1 MERRTFWWLFALV
14 TIVYI
19 IGLPIDIM
27 DVDSAQYAAISREMV
42 ESGEYLQVH
51 LYGRDYLDKPPLL
64 FWVTSF
70 FFNVFG
76 YANWSFKIGSFL
88 FTLVGVFSTF
98 RLGKLL
104 YNERVGRLAA
114 IILYSCQA
122 FILFNNDVRTDT
134 ILTAAVVFAIWQIME
149 WLHNYKWKWIIGAA
163 IGIACAM
170 MAKGP
175 IGIMVPVLAVGS
187 WLIGTGRWRDVFR
200 WQYLVLLALVGVLL
214 LPMLYGLYTQFDLQP
229 EKKVPMVTPQGLDY
243 QDNISGLKFYLWTQ
257 SFGRITG
264 ENVWENGAGKF
275 FFVHNFLWSF
285 LPWAL
290 MFVVAFFGRITSVI
304 KALRSGQRV
313 PELLTVGG
321 FILPFIA
328 LSMSSYK
335 LPHYIFVMY
344 PLAAILLASW
354 WNEVW
359 DSDSKSLKATSVVI
373 QTLIGV
379 LSFAAVALI
388 YFWVFPK
395 GGWLPAIA
403 SILVL
408 GVAFYF
414 ISKSSFH
421 RRNLIVGSVL
431 ISVAANIAMNSW
443 FYPNIMKYQ
452 LGSNTAFAVEDLKID
467 KSKLYNYSFTSFSY
481 YYYSGVIPKNT
492 YQAKLA
498 LSFYQDGE
506 AYVVTKEKHL
516 RRLEKDFEYEV
527 LHKFGAYPVTLLSLK
542 FLNPETREDA
552 LYNACVIKITGF
564 KESSKFAQHIEK
576 QKASK

>member
-1 MERRTFWWLFALV
+1 MERNTYWWLFALV

-27 DVDSAQYAAISREMV
+27 DVDSAQYAAISREMA
-42 ESGEYLQVH
+42 ENGNYLQVH

-64 FWVTSF
+64 FWITSF

-88 FTLVGVFSTF
+88 FTLVGIYSTF

-104 YNERVGRLAA
+104 YNERTGRLAA
-114 IILYSCQA
+114 IILFSCQA

-149 WLHNYKWKWIIGAA
+149 WLHSYKWKWIIGAA
-163 IGIACAM
+163 VGIACAM

-187 WLIGTGRWRDVFR
+187 WIVGTGRWRDFFR
-200 WQYLVLLALVGVLL
+200 WQYIVLLVLVGFLL
-214 LPMLYGLYTQFDLQP
+214 SPMLYGLYTQFDLQP
-229 EKKVPMVTPQGLDY
+229 EKSVPMVTPQGLDY
-243 QDNISGLKFYLWTQ
+243 QKNISGLKFYLWTQ

-264 ENVWENGAGKF
+264 ENVWTNGAGKF

-290 MFVVAFFGRITSVI
+290 MFVVAFFARIV
-304 KALRSGQRV
+304 KAVKAIPNRKTM
-313 PELLTVGG
+313 PELLTLGG

-354 WNEVW
+354 WQEVW
-359 DSDSKSLKATSVVI
+359 EKNNRSLKVTSLSI

-379 LSFAAVALI
+379 ASLAAVCLI
-388 YFWVFPK
+388 YFWVFSD
-395 GGWLPAIA
+395 GSWLPAIISLLFMA
-403 SILVL
+403 
-408 GVAFYF
+408 VAFYF
-414 ISKSSFH
+414 LFKTFKSGI
-421 RRNLIVGSVL
+421 NLIVASVL
-431 ISVAANIAMNSW
+431 ISIAANIAMNTW

-452 LGSNTAFAVEDLKID
+452 MGSNTAFAIQDLELDETKVF
-467 KSKLYNYSFTSFSY
+467 NYRFTSFSY
-481 YYYSGVIPKNT
+481 YYYSGNIPQNT
-492 YQAKLA
+492 NSNKLA
-498 LSFYQDGE
+498 LSMQNEGE
-506 AYVVTKEKHL
+506 VYIITEEKNL
-516 RRLEKDFEYEV
+516 NSLDKDFDFEVLEK
-527 LHKFGAYPVTLLSLK
+527 FGTYPVTLLSIR
-542 FLNPETREDA
+542 FLNPETRENT
-552 LYNACVIKITGF
+552 LRPVCILKVTGIK
-564 KESSKFAQHIEK
+564 ENSKFAELSAQ
-576 QKASK
+576 QKGSI

>member
-1 MERRTFWWLFALV
+1 MERNTFWWLFALV

-27 DVDSAQYAAISREMV
+27 DVDSAQYAAISREMA
-42 ESGEYLQVH
+42 ENGNYLQVH

-64 FWVTSF
+64 FWITSF

-88 FTLVGVFSTF
+88 FTLVGVYSTF

-104 YNERVGRLAA
+104 YNERTGRLAA
-114 IILYSCQA
+114 IILFSCQA

-149 WLHNYKWKWIIGAA
+149 WLHGYKWKWIIGAA
-163 IGIACAM
+163 VGIACAM

-187 WLIGTGRWRDVFR
+187 WIVGTGRWRDIFR
-200 WQYLVLLALVGVLL
+200 WQYIVLLVLVGFLL
-214 LPMLYGLYTQFDLQP
+214 SPMLYGLYTQFDLQP
-229 EKKVPMVTPQGLDY
+229 EKSVPMVTPQGLDY
-243 QDNISGLKFYLWTQ
+243 QKNISGLKFYVWTQ

-264 ENVWENGAGKF
+264 ENVWTNGAGMF

-290 MFVVAFFGRITSVI
+290 MFVVAFFARIV
-304 KALRSGQRV
+304 KAVKAIPNRKTM
-313 PELLTVGG
+313 PELLTLGG

-354 WNEVW
+354 WQEVW
-359 DSDSKSLKATSVVI
+359 EKNNRSLKVTSLSI
-373 QTLIGV
+373 QTLIV
-379 LSFAAVALI
+379 VASLAAVCLI
-388 YFWVFPK
+388 YFWVFSD
-395 GGWLPAIA
+395 GSWLPAIISLLFMA
-403 SILVL
+403 
-408 GVAFYF
+408 VAFYF
-414 ISKSSFH
+414 LFKTFKSGI
-421 RRNLIVGSVL
+421 NLIVASVL
-431 ISVAANIAMNSW
+431 ISIAANIAMNAW

-452 LGSNTAFAVEDLKID
+452 MGSNTAFAIQDLELDETKVF
-467 KSKLYNYSFTSFSY
+467 NYRFTSFSY
-481 YYYSGVIPKNT
+481 YYYSGNIPQNT
-492 YQAKLA
+492 NSNKLA
-498 LSFYQDGE
+498 LSMQNEGE
-506 AYVVTKEKHL
+506 VYIITEEKNL
-516 RRLEKDFEYEV
+516 NSLDKDFDFEVLEK
-527 LHKFGAYPVTLLSLK
+527 FGTYPVTLLSIK
-542 FLNPETREDA
+542 FLNPETRENT
-552 LYNACVIKITGF
+552 LRPVCILKVTGIK
-564 KESSKFAQHIEK
+564 ENSKFAELSAQ
-576 QKASK
+576 QKGSI